1 MVRKLVKT
9 RLPTKQIIL
18 RALLAGGIMS
28 VALVAPNALT
38 LVKHL
43 NRGGVHRKDLYRRI
57 TQAITKLERSG
68 FVRTSGTFGNR
79 KVSLTKKGNSEI
91 ERMFANEYHIPEPLF
106 WDGKWRMVM
115 FDIREER
122 KQVREQLRVLLTG
135 AGFLRI
141 QDSVWVYPYPCDDF
155 IALVR
160 AHLRSGTGEMLSFV
174 AEALEADR
182 KLREH
187 FKLP

>member
-1 MVRKLVKT
+1 
-9 RLPTKQIIL
+9 
-18 RALLAGGIMS
+18 
-28 VALVAPNALT
+28 
-38 LVKHL
+38 
-43 NRGGVHRKDLYRRI
+43 
-57 TQAITKLERSG
+57 
-68 FVRTSGTFGNR
+68 
-79 KVSLTKKGNSEI
+79 
-91 ERMFANEYHIPEPLF
+91 MFANEYHIPEPLF

-122 KQVREQLRVLLTG
+122 KRAREQLRVLLTG
-135 AGFLRI
+135 AGFWRI

-187 FKLP
+187 FKLL